1 MALKFQKRSGRSAA
15 RKGLWTLA
23 VLSASVLISNVG
35 YLLAQSALKDP
46 NDLLRDAIGGK
57 DYLFNVDM
65 FLLLR
70 NSPLIPSFGVA
81 MLVFIVL
88 MLGHYFTFGP
98 KDMSGGGSPDLIPWF
113 TLTERILHGVVVVS
127 FVLLFLSGMFITFG
141 KNLGGGTGTLVLRT
155 LHEYSGFVYGPAFVI
170 IVVMWFKEALFRS
183 YDMAWFAKFGGYL
196 GYKGTIVSGKFNAGQ
211 KMYFWVMA
219 VTGVLHIWTGYSLI
233 FELGG
238 MSDRRF
244 YVVLHFLSTIP
255 MALMFLVHLYMTTLG
270 TKGTLMSMI
279 NGQLSRKAAQQF
291 HPEASTLKGAGAKGG
306 D

>member
-23 VLSASVLISNVG
+23 VLSASVLVSNVG
-35 YLLAQSALKDP
+35 YLLAQSALKNP

-70 NSPLIPSFGVA
+70 NSPLIPSFGIA
-81 MLVFIVL
+81 MVVFAIL

-98 KDMSGGGSPDLIPWF
+98 KDMSGGGDADLIPWF

-127 FVLLFLSGMFITFG
+127 FLMLITSGLFITFG

-155 LHEYSGFVYGPAFVI
+155 LHEYAGFVYGPAFII
-170 IVVMWFKEALFRS
+170 IVVMWFKEALFHS
-183 YDMAWFAKFGGYL
+183 YDMVWFAKFGGYL
-196 GYKGTIVSGKFNAGQ
+196 GYKGSIVSGKFNAGQ
-211 KMYFWVMA
+211 KLYFWIMS
-219 VTGVLHIWTGYSLI
+219 VTGALHIWTGYSLI
-233 FELGG
+233 FELGA

-244 YVVLHFLSTIP
+244 YVVVHFLSTIP

-270 TKGTLMSMI
+270 TKGSFMSMI
-279 NGQLSRKAAQQF
+279 NGQFSRKAAQQY
-291 HPEASTLKGAGAKGG
+291 HPESSSLKASPAKGR
-306 D
+306 